1 MIERTL
7 LKELTAHLSAPEITL
22 IIGAR
27 QVGKT
32 TLMDQL
38 RSHLAAR
45 GEQTL
50 YLNLDFESDA
60 AHFSTQETLIR
71 KILLEIG
78 AGKGYVFIDEIQRK
92 SNAGL
97 FLKGI
102 YDRKLPCKFIC
113 SGSGSLELKE
123 KLDES
128 LVGRKRIFELL
139 PVSFKEY
146 FHYQTHYRY
155 TTTWQQF
162 LESHPEKQTSLLND
176 YLAFGGYPR
185 IITEERQSE
194 KQRIMHDIFT
204 SYIDRD
210 IISLIRLERPDAF
223 NRMIQLAASQ
233 IGNLVNISRWA
244 SHCGVASTT
253 LQTYLWYAQRTFLIR
268 LLPPWHSNLGKEI
281 VKSPMVYFVDLG
293 MRNYSVGLYGPI
305 LHQGEAAFLFQNLI
319 HNILHEWMQWRGMT
333 LHFWRTTDKAEVDFV
348 LDLKHDL
355 LPIEDKHSRMKK
367 PQIGR
372 SLMNF
377 MQKYK
382 PAEALVVNLSLRAEL
397 QVNGTRVRFMP
408 FYELADG
415 DAIAER
421 AG

>member
-1 MIERTL
+1 MIHRTL
-7 LKELTAHLSAPEITL
+7 LKELTTHLAAPEITL
-22 IIGAR
+22 LIGAR

-38 RSHLAAR
+38 RSNLAAQ

-50 YLNLDFESDA
+50 YLNLDFEADA
-60 AHFSTQETLIR
+60 AHCTTQEALIR
-71 KILLEIG
+71 KISLEIG
-78 AGKGYVFIDEIQRK
+78 HGKGYVFIDEIQRK

-97 FLKGI
+97 FLKGL
-102 YDRKLPCKFIC
+102 YDRKLPYKFIC

-123 KLDES
+123 QIHES

-155 TTTWQQF
+155 ESAWQQF
-162 LESHPEKQTSLLND
+162 LESHPEKYTSLLND

-194 KQRIMHDIFT
+194 KQRIMHDIFR

-210 IISLIRLERPDAF
+210 IVSLLRLERPDAF

-233 IGNLVNISRWA
+233 IGSLVNISRWSA
-244 SHCGVASTT
+244 HCGVAFAT
-253 LQTYLWYAQRTFLIR
+253 LQTYLWYAQRTFLLR

-281 VKSPMVYFVDLG
+281 IKSPMVYFVDLG
-293 MRNYSVGLYGPI
+293 MRNYSIGLYGPI
-305 LHQGEAAFLFQNLI
+305 LHQREAAFLFQNLI
-319 HNILHEWMQWRGMT
+319 FNILHELMQWRGLT
-333 LHFWRTTDKAEVDFV
+333 LHFWRTTDRAEVDFV
-348 LDLKHDL
+348 VDLKHTL
-355 LPIEDKHSRMKK
+355 LPIEVKHTHMKK

-372 SLMNF
+372 SMMNF
-377 MQKYK
+377 IQKYQ
-382 PAEALVVNLSLRAEL
+382 PAEALVVNLSLRAEV
-397 QVNGTRVRFMP
+397 QASGARVRFIP

-415 DAIAER
+415 GPIAER